1 MGKFYILCNGYSPN
15 QAYTNH
21 NMSFLRGFS
30 ELGVKAELVYIMPD
44 ANGSVMLEEFHGIS
58 VKYLWNKLFVK
69 NRLLRNL
76 YMHYSYGKF
85 YFSLKKGDI
94 LLLLGASEYLYL
106 LVRRKGIKV
115 FHERTE
121 HPAAY
126 HISKFRF
133 FRNYYLESC
142 AKADGVFPI
151 SKALSDFFE
160 SSGVNH
166 NKLQVI
172 NMVVDES
179 RFVNVKKQEGGDKYI
194 AYCGNGA
201 NRKDGVDLLLKS
213 FALISEQCPKYKLYI
228 IGKAPSN
235 DSENYRLA
243 KELNIIDRVVFTGI
257 VPSTEIPQLLKNAE
271 ILALARPNSLQNT
284 YGFPTKLGEY
294 LLTGNPVVITN
305 VGDIP
310 LFLKDKESALMSDC
324 GDIEAFADNLLWAI
338 KNPQQAKVI
347 GERGKF
353 LAQENFNYLKE
364 SKKIIDFIF
373 NQK

>member
-1 MGKFYILCNGYSPN
+1 MGKFYILCNGYTPN

-21 NMSFLRGFS
+21 NMCFLRGFS

-44 ANGSVMLEEFHGIS
+44 ANGDVMDEEFDHIS
-58 VKYLWNKLFVK
+58 VKYLWNKHFVK

-94 LLLLGASEYLYL
+94 LLLLGASEYLYF
-106 LVRRKGIKV
+106 LVRRKGLKV

-121 HPAAY
+121 HPDAY

-133 FRNYYLESC
+133 FRKHYLDSC
-142 AKADGVFPI
+142 AKASGVFPI
-151 SKALSDFFE
+151 SKALSNFFE
-160 SSGVNH
+160 SSGVDH
-166 NKLQVI
+166 NKLQII
-172 NMVVDES
+172 NMVVDET
-179 RFVNVKKQEGGDKYI
+179 RFINVEKQKGIPKYI

-201 NRKDGVDLLLKS
+201 NRKDGVDLLLRS
-213 FALISEQCPKYKLYI
+213 FALIADKCPEYKLYI
-228 IGKAPSN
+228 IGRAPSN

-243 KELNIIDRVVFTGI
+243 EELNIIDKVVFTGI
-257 VPSTEIPQLLKNAE
+257 VSALEIPQLLKNAE

-324 GDIEAFADNLLWAI
+324 GNVEAFANNLLWAI
-338 KNPQQAKVI
+338 QNPQQAKII
-347 GERGKF
+347 GERGK
-353 LAQENFNYLKE
+353 LVALDNFNYLKE
-364 SKKIIDFIF
+364 SRKIIDFIF
-373 NQK
+373 KTK